1 MADPCGQS
9 PSPCGHLGGQTA
21 SRQLLGKLGT
31 CFPPEVILGTTPQ
44 GPEGRSERLREL
56 WRVLEDGETQARR
69 IPDPYAMLSFKT
81 VFQNPAWSFRGSS
94 SHLRLASG
102 WLSVW
107 LGPGDQ
113 EQMVWPVWA
122 FAVSAVKQR
131 LDAGT

>member
-1 MADPCGQS
+1 M
-9 PSPCGHLGGQTA
+9 
-21 SRQLLGKLGT
+21 
-31 CFPPEVILGTTPQ
+31 
-44 GPEGRSERLREL
+44 REL